1 MIRPQL
7 NTFLSVCD
15 TGSFSKAAA
24 SLFLTPSAVLQQI
37 RQLENLLG
45 CELFVRSSRGVSLT
59 PAGEYLER
67 RARTLV
73 EISDEIRRD
82 IRQLARAENRICIG
96 SSMLEKCRLLYD
108 LWVLFS
114 QEEKDCG
121 IQMLSIDVM
130 HNIPSETDL
139 IESVNSSV
147 PWMREWEFLEICRVP
162 FGFAVV
168 NDHPL
173 AQKSVLTLDDLRGET
188 VTSINSGTCD
198 VVGNLLDLLHKN
210 HIQVSYY
217 TEPGSGNALWE
228 SAFRREVLLVPMCWS
243 DILINMTCVPFE
255 KEFLLPYGIFY
266 RSHPAPAVRRFLDF
280 IESTYHEG
288 NVHGIVPVLG

>member
-15 TGSFSKAAA
+15 MGSFSKAASA
-24 SLFLTPSAVLQQI
+24 LFLTPSAVLQQI
-37 RQLENLLG
+37 RQLEDLLG

-59 PAGEYLER
+59 PAGEYLES
-67 RARTLV
+67 RARTLR

-82 IRQLARAENRICIG
+82 IKQMARAENRICIG

-130 HNIPSETDL
+130 HNIPAETDL

-173 AQKSVLTLDDLRGET
+173 AGKSVLTLDDLRGQT

-217 TEPGSGNALWE
+217 SEPGGGNALWE
-228 SAFRREVLLVPMCWS
+228 SAFKRDVLLVPMCWS

-266 RSHPAPAVRRFLDF
+266 RSHPHPAVRRFLDF
-280 IESTYHEG
+280 IEATYHEG
-288 NVHGIVPVLG
+288 NVHGIVPVL